1 MTPSNSIFDKGYEP
15 FIPFII
21 SETVLKFH
29 ANIMF
34 EWQKLVKI
42 VLIYAHYQ
50 KIHEFINLRV

>member
-34 EWQKLVKI
+34 E
-42 VLIYAHYQ
+42 
-50 KIHEFINLRV
+50 